1 VRGIAGSSRCDGR
14 RWGAPRPAGVK
25 RNDDACGYESPTR
38 AATPACGRGEVNSEL
53 LRVDIMWS
61 S

>member
-1 VRGIAGSSRCDGR
+1 
-14 RWGAPRPAGVK
+14 VK

-53 LRVDIMWS
+53 LRVDIM
-61 S
+61 